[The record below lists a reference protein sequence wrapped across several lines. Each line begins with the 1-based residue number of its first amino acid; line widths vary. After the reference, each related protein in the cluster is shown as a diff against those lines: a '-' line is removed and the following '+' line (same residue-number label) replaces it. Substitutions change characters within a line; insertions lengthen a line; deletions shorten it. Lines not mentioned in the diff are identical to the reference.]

1 MSRLRVSLPPLHTL
15 TADSRVSFARLERQ
29 AAVKTGPINED
40 QVKETGEASLMQLGQ
55 SPRAPALECF
65 LHPED
70 SLLASIELPAL
81 APAKVSAAVACA
93 AQALILGQSEN
104 TYVAHSPRDSDGQVH
119 ISWLPR
125 EALAR
130 LGQVLEQAGLKLRGL
145 YPAPYALP
153 VPAAGQLTACLLEQ
167 HLLLRHGPRQGSVQ
181 PLPDDALQ
189 ALLANGAGLQWVG
202 EAAPAAALEQLPDS
216 CRWTGQAPDWGLH
229 GGVQRNTAGQQGW
242 GRAAALCTAALLV
255 WTLGLNLYAARQ
267 AAQGQQLKAQMSQRV
282 QQVFPELPVILN
294 PLQQA
299 RQQLAARQSGANG
312 EDPYSF
318 NSLLQQAGNAM
329 PFVIGGVEQLDYR
342 NGELQLSLLS
352 DTRVPA
358 PDSGWQGLL
367 SQAGL
372 QASAGDHGWTLR
384 AASGTTSGAVPM
396 EADDSEEDED
406 E

>member
-1 MSRLRVSLPPLHTL
+1 MSRLRVSLPPLHSL
-15 TADSRVSFARLERQ
+15 TAESRVSFARL
-29 AAVKTGPINED
+29 
-40 QVKETGEASLMQLGQ
+40 QVKEGQVKEAGEASLRQLGQ
-55 SPRAPALECF
+55 VPKAPAVECF

-93 AQALILGQSEN
+93 AQALILGHSDSL
-104 TYVAHSPRDSDGQVH
+104 YVAHSPRDGDGQVH

-125 EALAR
+125 EALAQ

-153 VPAAGQLTACLLEQ
+153 VPAAGQLTACLQDQ
-167 HLLLRHGPRQGSVQ
+167 HLLLRHSPQQGSVQ
-181 PLPDDALQ
+181 PLPEDALQ

-202 EAAPAAALEQLPDS
+202 EAAPQGALEQLPDS
-216 CRWTGQAPDWGLH
+216 CRWTGPSPAWGLH
-229 GGVQRNTAGQQGW
+229 GGVQNNSARQQGW
-242 GRAAALCTAALLV
+242 GRAAALCAVALVV

-299 RQQLAARQSGANG
+299 RQQLAARQSGSSGDA
-312 EDPYSF
+312 PQSF
-318 NSLLQQAGNAM
+318 NSLVQQASNAM
-329 PFVIGGVEQLDYR
+329 PFVIGGVEQLNYQ

-352 DTRVPA
+352 DTRVPP

-367 SQAGL
+367 TQVGL
-372 QASAGDHGWTLR
+372 EASPGDQGWTLR
-384 AASGTTSGAVPM
+384 AASGMASGAVPM
-396 EADDSEEDED
+396 EAEDSEEDED

>member
-1 MSRLRVSLPPLHTL
+1 MSRLRVSLPPLHSL
-15 TADSRVSFARLERQ
+15 TAESRVSFARL
-29 AAVKTGPINED
+29 
-40 QVKETGEASLMQLGQ
+40 QVKEGQVKEAGEASLMQLGQ
-55 SPRAPALECF
+55 VPKAPAVECF

-93 AQALILGQSEN
+93 AQALILGHSDSL
-104 TYVAHSPRDSDGQVH
+104 YVAHSLRDSDGQVH

-153 VPAAGQLTACLLEQ
+153 VPAAGQLTACLQDQ
-167 HLLLRHGPRQGSVQ
+167 HLLLRHSPQQGSVQ
-181 PLPDDALQ
+181 PLPEDALQ
-189 ALLANGAGLQWVG
+189 ALLANGAGLQWIG
-202 EAAPAAALEQLPDS
+202 EGAPQGALEQLPDS
-216 CRWTGQAPDWGLH
+216 CRWTGQAPAWGLH
-229 GGVQRNTAGQQGW
+229 GGVQNNSARQQGW
-242 GRAAALCTAALLV
+242 GRAAALCAAALVV

-299 RQQLAARQSGANG
+299 RQQLAARQSGASG
-312 EDPYSF
+312 DAPQSF
-318 NSLLQQAGNAM
+318 NSLVQQAGNAM
-329 PFVIGGVEQLDYR
+329 PFVIGGVEQLIYE

-367 SQAGL
+367 TQAGL
-372 QASAGDHGWTLR
+372 EASSGDQGWTLR
-384 AASGTTSGAVPM
+384 AASGAATGAVPM

>member
-15 TADSRVSFARLERQ
+15 TAQSRVSGAWLDRQ
-29 AAVKTGPINED
+29 G
-40 QVKETGEASLMQLGQ
+40 QFQETHETSLLQLGQ
-55 SPRAPALECF
+55 TPKVPALECF

-81 APAKVSAAVACA
+81 APTKVSAAVACA
-93 AQALILGQSEN
+93 AQALILGQSEAMH
-104 TYVAHSPRDSDGQVH
+104 VAHSPRDADGQVQ

-125 EALAR
+125 TALAQ

-153 VPAAGQLTACLLEQ
+153 VPASGQLTASLQDQ
-167 HLLLRHGPRQGSVQ
+167 HLLLRHSLQQGSVQ
-181 PLPDDALQ
+181 PLPEDALQ

-202 EAAPAAALEQLPDS
+202 EAAPEAALAQLPAS
-216 CRWTGQAPDWGLH
+216 QRWTGQLPDWGLH
-229 GGVQRNTAGQQGW
+229 GGVQNNGRRQPGW
-242 GRAAALCTAALLV
+242 GRAAALCAAALAV

-267 AAQGQQLKAQMSQRV
+267 ADQGQQLKAQMSQRV
-282 QQVFPELPVILN
+282 RQVFPELPVILN

-299 RQQLAARQSGANG
+299 RQQLEARQSGASG
-312 EDPYSF
+312 EAPQSF
-318 NSLLQQAGNAM
+318 NSLMQQASNAM
-329 PFVIGGVEQLDYR
+329 PFVIGGVERLNYG
-342 NGELQLSLLS
+342 NGELQLSLLN

-367 SQAGL
+367 NQAGIE
-372 QASAGDHGWTLR
+372 ASPGDQGWTLR
-384 AASGTTSGAVPM
+384 AASAAAGATPM
-396 EADDSEEDED
+396 AADDSEDSEEDED